1 MNMNALTLGDLEY
14 YERKTGEPIT
24 SFDPEAGGKLASP
37 MIAMCAVLLFRR
49 GGYQTRDDTY
59 TAAAELT
66 MEDAT
71 ALVSTQETP
80 GE

>member
-24 SFDPEAGGKLASP
+24 SFDPEAGGKLARP

-49 GGYQTRDDTY
+49 GATRPVT
-59 TAAAELT
+59 
-66 MEDAT
+66 
-71 ALVSTQETP
+71 TP
-80 GE
+80 IPPPPI